1 VRRAVALAIAVALVT
16 SACTSSQPTPPQSST
31 IVRTHTIVVSPP
43 APTPTVTFTPKPAAT
58 VDPLP
63 PNGQPRRGERERR
76 CPYIASTPEQ
86 DSKTNVADIDGSHV
100 YRTTVLTRLHP
111 VGCRF
116 YFYAPPYEA
125 IVDIV
130 PRRFATA
137 TDAYNAMVR
146 TADAGRAAMGHK
158 NIVPGVDAVLYRTK
172 FFGPDRGRYWAC
184 AFAAGRTMVI
194 VHTQRDDTALNA
206 LLIAR
211 VVARQV

>member
-1 VRRAVALAIAVALVT
+1 VSAALTILCA
-16 SACTSSQPTPPQSST
+16 ACTSSGTSPPPQTST
-31 IVRTHTIVVSPP
+31 ILRTRTIVTTATAP
-43 APTPTVTFTPKPAAT
+43 APRPTATFSPAPDAT

-63 PNGQPRRGERERR
+63 PGVRPVRGERERR

-86 DSKTNVADIDGSHV
+86 DSRTNVADIDGSHV

-111 VGCRF
+111 MGCRF

-130 PRRFATA
+130 PRRFGNATA
-137 TDAYNAMVR
+137 AYNAMVL
-146 TADAGRAAMGHK
+146 TSEAGRQAMGRQD
-158 NIVPGVDAVLYRTK
+158 IVPGVDAVLYRTK
-172 FFGPDRGRYWAC
+172 FFGPDGARDWAC
-184 AFAAGRTMVI
+184 VFAAGRTMVI

-211 VVARQV
+211 AVARHF